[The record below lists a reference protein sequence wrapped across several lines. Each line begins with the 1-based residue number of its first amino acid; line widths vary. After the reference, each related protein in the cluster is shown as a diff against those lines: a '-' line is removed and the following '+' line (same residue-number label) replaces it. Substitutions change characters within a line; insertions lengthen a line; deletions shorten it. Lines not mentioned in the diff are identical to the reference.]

1 MLKLLLAL
9 SFVIY
14 TLSFCAQDFEG
25 TIFVEKKGLND
36 TVNLAYNVKGKLIR
50 VDEIDESGLVNE
62 SLIIDVENKRIVAV
76 KPQKKLY
83 RMLPSDNVISR
94 RPNDL
99 VIKKSTNYKL
109 INGFKCYQWRV
120 KSVPLNTEVSYWIP
134 EASFS
139 FFSDMLLML
148 NSSERSLHFFM
159 MLPLSD
165 GFMPMLAVE
174 RTLLRK
180 EKKRFRVTKVLP
192 KSLQDSLFKV
202 PNDYQVF
209 NQ

>member
-1 MLKLLLAL
+1 MLRIYLVLLIIFNSAAL
-9 SFVIY
+9 
-14 TLSFCAQDFEG
+14 TAQDFEG
-25 TIFVEKKGLND
+25 AIYVKKKDLND
-36 TVNLAYNVKGKLIR
+36 TMNLIYTVKGKLIR
-50 VDEIDESGLVNE
+50 VDEMDNQNSIKQ
-62 SLIIDVENKRIVAV
+62 SLIIDVSNKRIVAID
-76 KPQKKLY
+76 PQKKLY
-83 RMLPSDNVISR
+83 RLLPTEKAISR

-99 VIKKSTNYKL
+99 VIKKSTNYKV
-109 INGFKCYQWRV
+109 INGYKCFQWRV

-165 GFMPMLAVE
+165 GLMPMLAVE

-180 EKKRFRVTKVLP
+180 EKKRYRVTKVLP
-192 KSLQDSLFKV
+192 QTVKDSLFKV
-202 PNDYQVF
+202 PDDYQVF